1 MKKRLI
7 SFRLDAGKQKALDL
21 IAEGLSRDRSF
32 VINEA
37 VDAYLDAHDWQIEHI
52 REGVKQAD
60 AGRFASDTAVAAE
73 LRKWRR

>member
-7 SFRLDAGKQKALDL
+7 SFRLDDRKQKALDL

-32 VINEA
+32 VLNEA
-37 VDAYLDAHDWQIEHI
+37 VDAYLDVHGWQIEHVKQ
-52 REGVKQAD
+52 GLKQAD
-60 AGRFASDTAVAAE
+60 AGRFAPDADVAAE